1 MMTAEQLRAARALLR
16 MEQTALAEKAGVSV
30 ETIKRLERQDGRL
43 QAHFETLRRIK
54 QALELAG
61 VELLDGSKS
70 RGAGVRLIP
79 VDSIELLVEQAN
91 HFFAR
96 TLGHAIERLMRVDPQ
111 FWGRPDAR
119 SMLEEIASAA
129 LRELPRALHLV
140 DIHNRPTTYEAAAQS
155 LRDRVREEDEELSP
169 EFRLKLLHILQ
180 KLLATRSEAID
191 QLRLLVWGRDSGE
204 PSPR

>member
-1 MMTAEQLRAARALLR
+1 
-16 MEQTALAEKAGVSV
+16 
-30 ETIKRLERQDGRL
+30 
-43 QAHFETLRRIK
+43 
-54 QALELAG
+54 
-61 VELLDGSKS
+61 
-70 RGAGVRLIP
+70 
-79 VDSIELLVEQAN
+79 
-91 HFFAR
+91 
-96 TLGHAIERLMRVDPQ
+96 
-111 FWGRPDAR
+111 
-119 SMLEEIASAA
+119 MLEEIASAA